1 MGHPFGALL
10 QRPPELLELVRRT
23 SAPSGRHQAMPS
35 RSADALAP
43 LAAAGWLPPNHPMTE
58 HTLQQILENQW
69 RELRKQ
75 DREAP

>member
-1 MGHPFGALL
+1 MPHPLHDLL
-10 QRPPELLELVRRT
+10 SRPSELRDLVRRT
-23 SAPSGRHQAMPS
+23 SRPSGRHQAMPS

-69 RELRKQ
+69 RELKKQ